1 MPAGIPPSRSFAT
14 RLDMRACF
22 VLLAALCFAAVPPA
36 VQAHAIVVMSAPA
49 ANALVPAGA
58 LVITVGFN
66 TRLDRTRSRLF
77 VEGPDGVITSVALSS
92 GGAETAIGGPAE
104 VRTAG
109 RWKVRWQVLAADGH
123 ITRGEIPF
131 RVRGA
136 TPDGT

>member
-1 MPAGIPPSRSFAT
+1 MHAGIPLSRRFAT
-14 RLDMRACF
+14 RLDIRACF
-22 VLLAALCFAAVPPA
+22 VLLTVMCFATVPPSA
-36 VQAHAIVVMSAPA
+36 QAHAIVVTSAPA
-49 ANALVPAGA
+49 ANALVPAGS

-66 TRLDRTRSRLF
+66 TRLDRARSRLS
-77 VEGPDGVITSVALSS
+77 VEGPDGVITSIALSS

-131 RVRGA
+131 RVRR
-136 TPDGT
+136 TNS